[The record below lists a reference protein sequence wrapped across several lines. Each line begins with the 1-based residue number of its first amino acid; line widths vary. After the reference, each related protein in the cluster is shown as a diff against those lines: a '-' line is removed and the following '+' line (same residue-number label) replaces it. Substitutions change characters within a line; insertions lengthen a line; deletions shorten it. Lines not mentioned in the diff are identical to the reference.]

1 MTKQWKCDLCRT
13 LDLPKKL
20 AHIYYTI
27 FPILELDC
35 SKSLCVAAFRKSLR
49 SPSCHSALRCTN
61 RCQSTPFKRTSSAV
75 TALVHVQP
83 SVSKSMKSLW
93 KRFTVSNTQWQ
104 QRRQQSL
111 HIPALRPSDQ
121 LQETQARE
129 RRMNEWMKK
138 GHVRDHRGPLS
149 AWRLLTYHGNRWRL
163 RLHNR
168 CTLRS
173 SSQTC
178 LCAADHKQTQCW
190 SHVLHSS
197 ESDWGENSQNSLVNV
212 PV

>member
-1 MTKQWKCDLCRT
+1 MTKQGKCDLCRT
-13 LDLPKKL
+13 LDVPKKL
-20 AHIYYTI
+20 AHTYYRI

-35 SKSLCVAAFRKSLR
+35 SKSLCVAAFRNSLR
-49 SPSCHSALRCTN
+49 SPSCHSALHCTN
-61 RCQSTPFKRTSSAV
+61 RLQSTPFKRTSSAV
-75 TALVHVQP
+75 AALVHVQP

-104 QRRQQSL
+104 QRRQRSL

-121 LQETQARE
+121 LQETQARKKDE
-129 RRMNEWMKK
+129 RVCER
-138 GHVRDHRGPLS
+138 HVRDHRGPLS
-149 AWRLLTYHGNRWRL
+149 AWRLHTYHGNRWRL

-190 SHVLHSS
+190 SHVFNSS
-197 ESDWGENSQNSLVNV
+197 ESDWGGNAQISSVNV